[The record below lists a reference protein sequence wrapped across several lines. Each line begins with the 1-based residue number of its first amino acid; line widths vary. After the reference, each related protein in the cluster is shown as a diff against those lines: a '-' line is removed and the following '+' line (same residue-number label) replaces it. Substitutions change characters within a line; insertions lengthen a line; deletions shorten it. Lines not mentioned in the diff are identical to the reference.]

1 MSEDN
6 IKDVLDEIFPTSL
19 DDIIRKNRHLVD
31 LRLPTEA
38 EITSVEKSLVITNL
52 KGTFSEA
59 LLYCRVS
66 PQLDAPI
73 LCLVGYHE
81 QGHVLHTSRI
91 VGFDPETNAVL
102 TGSGSNY
109 LIKNFIEGEP
119 DVQLLSFICYIFHRE
134 GMGNYF
140 GVPAVFY

>member
-6 IKDVLDEIFPTSL
+6 FEEALNNLLPKNL
-19 DDIIRKNRHLVD
+19 DDIIRKNRHLVQ
-31 LRLPTEA
+31 LRFPTE
-38 EITSVEKSLVITNL
+38 TDLKSLEKSLVITNL

-109 LIKNFIEGEP
+109 LIRNFIEGEP
-119 DVQLLSFICYIFHRE
+119 DLQLLSFICYILHRE
-134 GMGNYF
+134 GLGNYF
-140 GVPAVFY
+140 GVPAVYY